1 MDFQAVIK
9 AILNKGDVES
19 QLADLVKDRD
29 VHINPTVGTS
39 GSTNTTLNNQIKRQ
53 ANAQAKSYVQYSKS
67 AIQKQMKHAS
77 GTFYTSGETSID
89 KGLVKRA
96 KDQAK
101 EMSNVTKQIAKEED
115 ASTDTAYQYANQAL
129 KEQEKAKN
137 KALKNQAQ
145 ADKKYQAEQKK
156 LNEKAAKIESDIQA
170 KKFASKSGRYQKQF
184 SGYVDNNS
192 KEYNAFGSDV
202 LDYEKQ
208 RKEVNRM
215 YGNFKKNRTTENRDL
230 LIDAYAKLE
239 QYDKNATN
247 SLSLLNSSPNKVLKS
262 DIEKQ
267 VQKQHKEQEKQ
278 YDNWFNQALKEQEQK
293 DSYVQNVSRT
303 LGNKSY
309 DANLAAQQKKLS
321 KYYSGSEEYKN
332 ANKSFEEYKQNVKGL
347 QELHTQYQANPSTAN
362 QDAIIKQNEKVIQSY
377 KKLNNE
383 IKILDATQSKALN
396 PGEGSI
402 QANKIRTYM
411 TNNTKA
417 AKEYGAALENLAKQS
432 ENATTKGEAQSLNQQ
447 FKQMQAEISAKGL
460 TGNSMFSEVKR
471 GFSQISQFVG
481 TYGILQ
487 SGMNKAQ
494 EMVQNT
500 YDVDSAMTNLQMA
513 TGVSND
519 KAKDLMKTY
528 SDMGHQLKATG
539 TDVAASSTEW
549 MKQGQSVEKSNKLAE
564 SSIKLSKVGD
574 LTSENATKYLT
585 SARKGYGVTSAEDTL
600 KIVDKLSSVDMA
612 SATDVG
618 GLAEGMSE
626 VANTAKIAGISM
638 DKLLGYLATIGEVTQ
653 EGMGSVGTGLNAVFA
668 RMGNIKLSRLKDY
681 QNNGE
686 DLSNVETVLRGE
698 GINLRDKTDQF
709 RNFGDVLDEVAGN
722 WNNYSDVSQRAIAQS
737 FAGTHHMN
745 EFITLMTNYGKAQEY
760 EKVSENSAGSTD
772 KKYKVYENSLEG
784 RTEDLKNSFQS
795 ISTTFADKNLLGGGI
810 TLLSNVL
817 NVVNKL
823 VSSFGLL
830 QTAAAGFAGI
840 KLFKN
845 LG

>member
-53 ANAQAKSYVQYSKS
+53 ANTQAKSYVQYSKS

-77 GTFYTSGETSID
+77 GTFYTSGETNID
-89 KGLVKRA
+89 KGLISRQK
-96 KDQAK
+96 KQAE
-101 EMSNVTKQIAKEED
+101 EMASVITDIAKNEGISDKD
-115 ASTDTAYQYANQAL
+115 AKKYAKNVSKIQEKAQDQAL
-129 KEQEKAKN
+129 KEQEKNNAKFQAKQ
-137 KALKNQAQ
+137 KA
-145 ADKKYQAEQKK
+145 

-170 KKFASKSGRYQKQF
+170 KKFASKSSKYQKQF

-192 KEYNAFGSDV
+192 KEYNEFGMNV
-202 LDYEKQ
+202 IDYDKQ
-208 RKEVNRM
+208 RKELNRM
-215 YGNFKKNRTTENRDL
+215 YGNFQKNRSAENRDL
-230 LIDAYAKLE
+230 LIEAHAKLE
-239 QYDKNATN
+239 QYDKNTAS
-247 SLSLLNSSPNKVLKS
+247 SLSLLNASPNKVLQS
-262 DIEKQ
+262 DVQKQ
-267 VQKQHKEQEKQ
+267 VEKQHKEQEKQ
-278 YDNWFNQALKEQEQK
+278 YSNWFNQALKEQEKK
-293 DSYVQNVSRT
+293 DSYVENVSRN

-309 DANLAAQQKKLS
+309 DANLAAQQNKLNS
-321 KYYSGSEEYKN
+321 YYAGTQEYKN
-332 ANKSFEEYKQNVKGL
+332 ASKSFKEYEKNVQDL
-347 QELHTQYQANPSTAN
+347 QKLHTQYQAKPTTAN
-362 QDAIIKQNEKVIQSY
+362 QDAIIQQNEKVIQSY
-377 KKLNNE
+377 EKLNNE
-383 IKILDATQSKALN
+383 MKILNSTQTKALN

-402 QANKIRTYM
+402 QANKIRTYLE
-411 TNNTKA
+411 NNTKA
-417 AKEYGAALENLAKQS
+417 AKDYGDVLEDIAKKS
-432 ENATTKGEAQSLNQQ
+432 ESATTKGELQGANQD

-500 YDVDSAMTNLQMA
+500 YDVDSAMTQLQMA

-626 VANTAKIAGISM
+626 VATNANLAGKIDARPYGDIWATFISSS
-638 DKLLGYLATIGEVTQ
+638 YYP
-653 EGMGSVGTGLNAVFA
+653 N
-668 RMGNIKLSRLKDY
+668 RLKPDWA
-681 QNNGE
+681 
-686 DLSNVETVLRGE
+686 
-698 GINLRDKTDQF
+698 I
-709 RNFGDVLDEVAGN
+709 VA
-722 WNNYSDVSQRAIAQS
+722 
-737 FAGTHHMN
+737 
-745 EFITLMTNYGKAQEY
+745 
-760 EKVSENSAGSTD
+760 
-772 KKYKVYENSLEG
+772 
-784 RTEDLKNSFQS
+784 
-795 ISTTFADKNLLGGGI
+795 
-810 TLLSNVL
+810 
-817 NVVNKL
+817 
-823 VSSFGLL
+823 
-830 QTAAAGFAGI
+830 
-840 KLFKN
+840 
-845 LG
+845 

>member
-77 GTFYTSGETSID
+77 GTFYSSGETNID
-89 KGLVKRA
+89 KGLISRQK
-96 KDQAK
+96 KQAE
-101 EMSNVTKQIAKEED
+101 EMASVITDIAKNEGISDKD
-115 ASTDTAYQYANQAL
+115 AKKYAKNVSKIQEKAQDQAL
-129 KEQEKAKN
+129 KEQEKNNAKFQAKQ
-137 KALKNQAQ
+137 KA
-145 ADKKYQAEQKK
+145 

-170 KKFASKSGRYQKQF
+170 KKFASKSSKYQKQF

-192 KEYNAFGSDV
+192 KEYNEFGMNV
-202 LDYEKQ
+202 IDYDKQ
-208 RKEVNRM
+208 RKELNRM
-215 YGNFKKNRTTENRDL
+215 YGNFQKNRSAENRDL
-230 LIDAYAKLE
+230 LIEAHAKLE
-239 QYDKNATN
+239 QYDKNTAS
-247 SLSLLNSSPNKVLKS
+247 SLSLLNASPNKVLQS
-262 DIEKQ
+262 DVQKQ
-267 VQKQHKEQEKQ
+267 VEKQHKEQEKQ
-278 YDNWFNQALKEQEQK
+278 YSNWFNQALKEQEKK
-293 DSYVQNVSRT
+293 DSYVENVSRN

-309 DANLAAQQKKLS
+309 DANLAAQQNKLNS
-321 KYYSGSEEYKN
+321 YYAGTQEYKN
-332 ANKSFEEYKQNVKGL
+332 ASKSFKEYEKNVQDL
-347 QELHTQYQANPSTAN
+347 QKLHTQYQAKPTTAN
-362 QDAIIKQNEKVIQSY
+362 QDAIIQQNEKVIQSY
-377 KKLNNE
+377 EKLNNE
-383 IKILDATQSKALN
+383 MKILNSTQTKALN

-402 QANKIRTYM
+402 QANKIRTYLE
-411 TNNTKA
+411 NNTKA
-417 AKEYGAALENLAKQS
+417 AKDYGDVLEDIAKKS
-432 ENATTKGEAQSLNQQ
+432 ESATTKGELQGANQDFKKIQS
-447 FKQMQAEISAKGL
+447 EISARGL

-500 YDVDSAMTNLQMA
+500 YDVDSAMTQLQMA

-528 SDMGHQLKATG
+528 SNMGHQLKATG

-626 VANTAKIAGISM
+626 VATNANLAGKV
-638 DKLLGYLATIGEVTQ
+638 D
-653 EGMGSVGTGLNAVFA
+653 A
-668 RMGNIKLSRLKDY
+668 RPYGDIWAIFTNSSYYPNRLKP
-681 QNNGE
+681 E
-686 DLSNVETVLRGE
+686 WA
-698 GINLRDKTDQF
+698 I
-709 RNFGDVLDEVAGN
+709 VA
-722 WNNYSDVSQRAIAQS
+722 
-737 FAGTHHMN
+737 
-745 EFITLMTNYGKAQEY
+745 
-760 EKVSENSAGSTD
+760 
-772 KKYKVYENSLEG
+772 
-784 RTEDLKNSFQS
+784 
-795 ISTTFADKNLLGGGI
+795 
-810 TLLSNVL
+810 
-817 NVVNKL
+817 
-823 VSSFGLL
+823 
-830 QTAAAGFAGI
+830 
-840 KLFKN
+840 
-845 LG
+845 

>member
-77 GTFYTSGETSID
+77 GTFYSSGETNID
-89 KGLVKRA
+89 KGLISRQK
-96 KDQAK
+96 KQAE
-101 EMSNVTKQIAKEED
+101 EMASVITDIAKNEGISDKD
-115 ASTDTAYQYANQAL
+115 AKKYAKNVSKIQEKAQDQAL
-129 KEQEKAKN
+129 KEQEKNNAKFQAKQ
-137 KALKNQAQ
+137 KA
-145 ADKKYQAEQKK
+145 

-170 KKFASKSGRYQKQF
+170 KKFASKSSKYQKQF

-192 KEYNAFGSDV
+192 KEYNEFGMNV
-202 LDYEKQ
+202 IDYDKQ
-208 RKEVNRM
+208 RKELNRM
-215 YGNFKKNRTTENRDL
+215 YGNFQKNRSAENRDL
-230 LIDAYAKLE
+230 LIEAHAKLE
-239 QYDKNATN
+239 QYDKNTAS
-247 SLSLLNSSPNKVLKS
+247 SLSLLNASPNKVLQS
-262 DIEKQ
+262 DVQKQ
-267 VQKQHKEQEKQ
+267 VEKQHKEQEKQ
-278 YDNWFNQALKEQEQK
+278 YSNWFNQALKEQEKK
-293 DSYVQNVSRT
+293 DSYVENVSRN

-309 DANLAAQQKKLS
+309 DANLAAQQNKLNS
-321 KYYSGSEEYKN
+321 YYAGTQEYKN
-332 ANKSFEEYKQNVKGL
+332 ASKSFKEYEKNVQDL
-347 QELHTQYQANPSTAN
+347 QKLHTQYQAKPTTAN
-362 QDAIIKQNEKVIQSY
+362 QDAIIQQNEKVIQSY
-377 KKLNNE
+377 EKLNNAM
-383 IKILDATQSKALN
+383 KILNSTQTKALN

-402 QANKIRTYM
+402 QANKIRTYLE
-411 TNNTKA
+411 NNTKA
-417 AKEYGAALENLAKQS
+417 AKDYGDVLEDIAKKS
-432 ENATTKGEAQSLNQQ
+432 ESATTKGELQGANQD
-447 FKQMQAEISAKGL
+447 FKQMQAEISARGL

-500 YDVDSAMTNLQMA
+500 YDVDSAMTQLQMA

-564 SSIKLSKVGD
+564 SSIKLSKVGG
-574 LTSENATKYLT
+574 LSSEDATKYLT

-626 VANTAKIAGISM
+626 VATNANLAGKIDARPYGDIWATFISSS
-638 DKLLGYLATIGEVTQ
+638 YYP
-653 EGMGSVGTGLNAVFA
+653 N
-668 RMGNIKLSRLKDY
+668 RLKPDWA
-681 QNNGE
+681 
-686 DLSNVETVLRGE
+686 
-698 GINLRDKTDQF
+698 I
-709 RNFGDVLDEVAGN
+709 VA
-722 WNNYSDVSQRAIAQS
+722 
-737 FAGTHHMN
+737 
-745 EFITLMTNYGKAQEY
+745 
-760 EKVSENSAGSTD
+760 
-772 KKYKVYENSLEG
+772 
-784 RTEDLKNSFQS
+784 
-795 ISTTFADKNLLGGGI
+795 
-810 TLLSNVL
+810 
-817 NVVNKL
+817 
-823 VSSFGLL
+823 
-830 QTAAAGFAGI
+830 
-840 KLFKN
+840 
-845 LG
+845 

>member
-101 EMSNVTKQIAKEED
+101 EMANVTKQIAKEED
-115 ASTDTAYQYANQAL
+115 VSTDTAYQYANQAL

-156 LNEKAAKIESDIQA
+156 LNEKAAKIESEIQA
-170 KKFASKSGRYQKQF
+170 KRFASKSGRYQKQF

-293 DSYVQNVSRT
+293 DSYMQNVSRN

-383 IKILDATQSKALN
+383 MKILDATQSKALN

-417 AKEYGAALENLAKQS
+417 AKEYGVVLENLAKQS
-432 ENATTKGEAQSLNQQ
+432 ENATTKGEAQSINQQ

-500 YDVDSAMTNLQMA
+500 YDVDSAMTQLQMA

-528 SDMGHQLKATG
+528 SNMGHQLKATG

-564 SSIKLSKVGD
+564 SSIKLSKVGG
-574 LTSENATKYLT
+574 LSSEDATKYLT

-745 EFITLMTNYGKAQEY
+745 EFITLMSNYGKAQEY